1 MRAKGK
7 VLPLTK
13 ILRALTIRRKT
24 GLSQTNMR
32 GALSPV
38 RGIIFP
44 SAQLQKTEVGRGR
57 IDLKNSNSISREGYL
72 HENYHYFHLRDTA
85 GQERSFH
92 FHDFDKI
99 VLLLSGKV
107 DYTVENTAYPLQPWS
122 LLLVRHHAI
131 HRALIDVSAPYER
144 IILYL
149 DPGFFERVFPSAG
162 LMDCFRTADRTGR
175 CLLLPDEG
183 QRKELSAL
191 LTSFEKALQDER
203 PGSDTMRDTLLAQ
216 LLITINRISAA
227 DAPAADRA
235 VDEKIGRTLSYINE
249 NLASDLSIDTL
260 ADRVFLSR
268 YHFMRLFKEQTGS
281 TVHQYVRQK
290 RLLYAAR
297 LIREGVPAVRAA
309 ADAGFNDYSV
319 FHRAFRTSFG
329 ISPSALK

>member
-1 MRAKGK
+1 MLRFAKQFYLGGES
-7 VLPLTK
+7 
-13 ILRALTIRRKT
+13 IH
-24 GLSQTNMR
+24 
-32 GALSPV
+32 
-38 RGIIFP
+38 
-44 SAQLQKTEVGRGR
+44 
-57 IDLKNSNSISREGYL
+57 LKNSNSISREGYL

-107 DYTVENTAYPLQPWS
+107 DYTVENTVYPLQPWS

-162 LMDCFRTADRTGR
+162 LMNCFRMADRTGR

-183 QRKELSAL
+183 QRKELSAF

-216 LLITINRISAA
+216 LLITVNRISAA

-309 ADAGFNDYSV
+309 GDAGFNDYSV
-319 FHRAFRTSFG
+319 FHRAFRSSFG

>member
-1 MRAKGK
+1 M
-7 VLPLTK
+7 
-13 ILRALTIRRKT
+13 
-24 GLSQTNMR
+24 
-32 GALSPV
+32 
-38 RGIIFP
+38 
-44 SAQLQKTEVGRGR
+44 
-57 IDLKNSNSISREGYL
+57 KNSNSISREGYL

-107 DYTVENTAYPLQPWS
+107 DYTVENTVYPLQPWS

-191 LTSFEKALQDER
+191 LTSFENALQDER

-216 LLITINRISAA
+216 LLITVNRISAA

-235 VDEKIGRTLSYINE
+235 VDEKIGQTLSYINE
-249 NLASDLSIDTL
+249 NLTADLAIDTL

-319 FHRAFRTSFG
+319 FHRAFRTCFG

>member
-1 MRAKGK
+1 M
-7 VLPLTK
+7 
-13 ILRALTIRRKT
+13 
-24 GLSQTNMR
+24 TN
-32 GALSPV
+32 
-38 RGIIFP
+38 
-44 SAQLQKTEVGRGR
+44 
-57 IDLKNSNSISREGYL
+57 
-72 HENYHYFHLRDTA
+72 
-85 GQERSFH
+85 
-92 FHDFDKI
+92 
-99 VLLLSGKV
+99 
-107 DYTVENTAYPLQPWS
+107 LQPWS

-191 LTSFEKALQDER
+191 LTSFEKALRDER

-216 LLITINRISAA
+216 LLITVNRISAA

-235 VDEKIGRTLSYINE
+235 VDEKIGQTLSYINE
-249 NLASDLSIDTL
+249 NLTADLSIDTL

-309 ADAGFNDYSV
+309 GDAGFNDYSV
-319 FHRAFRTSFG
+319 FHRAFRSSFG
-329 ISPSALK
+329 ITPAELK

>member
-1 MRAKGK
+1 MQFYRGGGSR
-7 VLPLTK
+7 VLK
-13 ILRALTIRRKT
+13 D
-24 GLSQTNMR
+24 S
-32 GALSPV
+32 
-38 RGIIFP
+38 
-44 SAQLQKTEVGRGR
+44 
-57 IDLKNSNSISREGYL
+57 KNISREGYL

-107 DYTVENTAYPLQPWS
+107 DYTVENTVYPLQPWS

-191 LTSFEKALQDER
+191 LASFEKALQDER

-216 LLITINRISAA
+216 LLITVNRISAA

-235 VDEKIGRTLSYINE
+235 VDEKIGQTLSYINE
-249 NLASDLSIDTL
+249 NLTADLSIDTL

-319 FHRAFRTSFG
+319 FHRAFRSSFG
-329 ISPSALK
+329 ITPAELK